1 MEVTQEYWL
10 AGRRILLGNLHT
22 GSPGRFG
29 PAVGEGRS
37 ASLRLR
43 TRVPMHNRIGDL
55 PGAVGGDVAVS
66 AEIRRVYPEPVESP
80 QEPPPG
86 NR

>member
-1 MEVTQEYWL
+1 
-10 AGRRILLGNLHT
+10 
-22 GSPGRFG
+22 
-29 PAVGEGRS
+29 
-37 ASLRLR
+37 
-43 TRVPMHNRIGDL
+43 MHNRIGDL